1 MDDMSK
7 DMEEDKSEKVEQTW
21 YHEGPDSL
29 RVARE
34 WIANFSIPKAKERL
48 QKLKLEA
55 EMPEKTRMAAQ
66 QEVQKRV
73 KQFDV
78 MASQIADT
86 RPVSYCQFSPQGE
99 MLATASW
106 SGVCKLWNV
115 SDCSLMRTLRGH
127 GTHVM
132 APTCVPWPR
141 SVRISEQS
149 DTFHSLHTPDQL
161 AVANISP
168 WGLNWQYETGLVSA
182 IWLAITSN
190 CFTLFCTSCCAAIL
204 VFSGISASNFNFCNL
219 SLALGM
225 EKLAIHSLATLR
237 ESGPS

>member
-1 MDDMSK
+1 MVSTPDTDKVAMLEEFERRKKVKAINVSTSDSEVKEDLRKLGEPICLFGEGPADRRNRLRELLGRLGEDAIKRRRIMDDMSK

-115 SDCSLMRTLRGH
+115 SDCSLVRTLRGH
-127 GTHVM
+127 GTHV
-132 APTCVPWPR
+132 
-141 SVRISEQS
+141 
-149 DTFHSLHTPDQL
+149 
-161 AVANISP
+161 
-168 WGLNWQYETGLVSA
+168 G
-182 IWLAITSN
+182 AITWCPTARVDLDN
-190 CFTLFCTSCCAAIL
+190 AEAC
-204 VFSGISASNFNFCNL
+204 
-219 SLALGM
+219 LA
-225 EKLAIHSLATLR
+225 
-237 ESGPS
+237 